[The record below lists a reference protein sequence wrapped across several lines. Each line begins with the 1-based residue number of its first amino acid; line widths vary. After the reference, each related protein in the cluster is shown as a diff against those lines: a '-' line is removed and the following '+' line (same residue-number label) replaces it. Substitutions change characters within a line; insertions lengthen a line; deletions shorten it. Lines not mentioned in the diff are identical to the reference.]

1 MLEHHLAPCNFRHRN
16 AMHSF
21 FTGHRVNRLAILLLL
36 NAITGYLHNGRSRL
50 EYYLSSI
57 LPKDY
62 QKSLKVLFM
71 GEIYRLVSKVY
82 SHLVI

>member
-1 MLEHHLAPCNFRHRN
+1 MQLQVTYTMADP
-16 AMHSF
+16 
-21 FTGHRVNRLAILLLL
+21 V
-36 NAITGYLHNGRSRL
+36 L

-57 LPKDY
+57 LQKDY